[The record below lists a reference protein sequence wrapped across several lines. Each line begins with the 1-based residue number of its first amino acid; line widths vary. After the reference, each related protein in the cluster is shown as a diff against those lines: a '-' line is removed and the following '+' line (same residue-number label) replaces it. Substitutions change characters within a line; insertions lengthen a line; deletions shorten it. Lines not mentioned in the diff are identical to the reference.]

1 MSEIAAFSEKKYKR
15 LLSLALP
22 CAIHND
28 EEYGRLHAILAEI
41 EHKAAV
47 REIAPEEERL
57 SDLLFALIEPYEQK
71 KIQSEL
77 PQTTPLEFL
86 RSCMEDRELRHKD
99 VWSLFGSRGI
109 ASEVLNGK
117 REISKAHAKK
127 LAEFFSVGIEC
138 FI

>member
-1 MSEIAAFSEKKYKR
+1 MSAIAAFSEKKYKR

-47 REIAPEEERL
+47 RELAPEEERL

-71 KIQSEL
+71 KSN
-77 PQTTPLEFL
+77 
-86 RSCMEDRELRHKD
+86 RSCHRQRRSNSSAHAWRIGNSVTKTSGL
-99 VWSLFGSRGI
+99 SLVPEGSRR
-109 ASEVLNGK
+109 K
-117 REISKAHAKK
+117 
-127 LAEFFSVGIEC
+127 C
-138 FI
+138 